1 MQNEVKP
8 QMQVQ
13 QASDGEGAMARA
25 DLYRAAKNAMKLFQM
40 VQEGQEL
47 EGWVQAKITKSADYL
62 DSVYHYMEYQ
72 MKFGGGGQAA
82 SVDDITGEAEIV
94 SANTVSEEDDEKP
107 IDMEES
113 MNYEQRLKALLE
125 GAKQKAMMLKKK
137 PAKKD
142 EKVEEG
148 KTEVQYDKAGKR
160 TGVKHTSTHKYSDEP
175 HTEPKSQAKGKSA
188 AEKVGDKAADKQQE
202 KDSKD
207 YAKKNPGSVT
217 RYKDGKKVS
226 EASTGKKF
234 DALKHVKNPT
244 KGEKTAAKDVKRG
257 SYGDRAAL
265 LKSAEADGRVKEAV
279 FVKPGAREKMA
290 ADKAAKDKEEQNRV
304 RTPVNLKK
312 EPVKEASKPD
322 FLDMDD
328 DNDKKEPMKKAIAD
342 KKAGPKKGV
351 NPFAKKNEGIV
362 SAVKSAVG
370 MGAKKPLT
378 TAEKNAAAHAANK
391 GKNMP
396 SSGNAADDYDYFTGR
411 DKVLGGEKK
420 KESVKES
427 VTESA
432 DLTRM
437 KQFLTRLNG

>member
-1 MQNEVKP
+1 
-8 QMQVQ
+8 MQVQ

-148 KTEVQYDKAGKR
+148 KTEVQYDKDGKR

-257 SYGDRAAL
+257 SYADRAAM
-265 LKSAEADGRVKEAV
+265 LKSAEKDGR
-279 FVKPGAREKMA
+279 
-290 ADKAAKDKEEQNRV
+290 
-304 RTPVNLKK
+304 L
-312 EPVKEASKPD
+312 KEASKPD